1 MSAFTLPHVT
11 GRPRPLPSENDE
23 VVFGV
28 SSVLLTRT
36 AQFWAS
42 EDDADAD
49 RVVLGG
55 GRRGGVPAV
64 EAWRQAVAR
73 DLRALGL
80 QVRTRIFQQGTMGS
94 VYLAEVNDLELRR
107 SLEQD
112 EIAYG
117 PGRAAERDLQRRLPL
132 FERYRTGLPEFVQRR
147 HADAL
152 DAAKT
157 KAERGVDAAHD
168 LFPRRPVYPVPPS
181 SGSDNRSA

>member
-1 MSAFTLPHVT
+1 MAD
-11 GRPRPLPSENDE
+11 RPRPLPPEHEE

-36 AQFWAS
+36 ALFWAS
-42 EDDADAD
+42 EEDEAE
-49 RVVLGG
+49 RVDLGG

-80 QVRTRIFQQGTMGS
+80 QVRTRVFQEGRMGS
-94 VYLAEVNDLELRR
+94 VFLAEVDDLELRR
-107 SLEQD
+107 ALEKE

-117 PGRAAERDLQRRLPL
+117 PGRAAERDLERRLPL
-132 FERYRTGLPEFVQRR
+132 FERYRAGLPEFVQRR

-152 DAAKT
+152 DAAQA
-157 KAERGVDAAHD
+157 KAERGINALHD
-168 LFPRRPVYPVPPS
+168 RHPHRPLHPAPAPS
-181 SGSDNRSA
+181 GGDDSSA

>member
-1 MSAFTLPHVT
+1 MA
-11 GRPRPLPSENDE
+11 GRPKPLPAESEE

-42 EDDADAD
+42 EEDAEAE
-49 RVVLGG
+49 RVELGS

-80 QVRTRIFQQGTMGS
+80 KVKTRVFQEGQMGS
-94 VYLAEVNDLELRR
+94 VYLAEVEELELRR
-107 SLEQD
+107 SLEKE

-117 PGRAAERDLQRRLPL
+117 PGRAAERDLERRLPL
-132 FERYRTGLPEFVQRR
+132 FERYRAGLPDFVQRR

-152 DAAKT
+152 DAAKA
-157 KAERGVDAAHD
+157 KAERGIEAQHD
-168 LFPRRPVYPVPPS
+168 LYPRRPVQPVPRPS
-181 SGSDNRSA
+181 GNDTSE

>member
-1 MSAFTLPHVT
+1 MAE
-11 GRPRPLPSENDE
+11 RPRPLPRENEE

-36 AQFWAS
+36 AVFWAS
-42 EDDADAD
+42 EEDAEAE
-49 RVVLGG
+49 RVDLGG

-80 QVRTRIFQQGTMGS
+80 QVRTRVFQEGRMGS
-94 VYLAEVNDLELRR
+94 VFLAEVDDLELRR
-107 SLEQD
+107 SLEQE

-117 PGRAAERDLQRRLPL
+117 PGRAAERDLERRLPL
-132 FERYRTGLPEFVQRR
+132 FERYRAGLPEFVQRR

-152 DAAKT
+152 DTAQA
-157 KAERGVDAAHD
+157 KAERGIDARYD
-168 LFPRRPVYPVPPS
+168 LYPRRPVHAVPPPG
-181 SGSDNRSA
+181 GSDETSA

>member
-1 MSAFTLPHVT
+1 MAD
-11 GRPRPLPSENDE
+11 RPRPLPPEHEE

-42 EDDADAD
+42 EEDAEVE
-49 RVVLGG
+49 RVDLGG

-80 QVRTRIFQQGTMGS
+80 HVRTRVFQEGTMGS
-94 VYLAEVNDLELRR
+94 VYLAEVDDLELRR
-107 SLEQD
+107 ALERE

-117 PGRAAERDLQRRLPL
+117 PGRAAERDLERRLPV
-132 FERYRTGLPEFVQRR
+132 FERYRAALPEFVQRR

-152 DAAKT
+152 DAARA
-157 KAERGVDAAHD
+157 KAERGVDAQYA
-168 LFPRRPVYPVPPS
+168 LYPRRPVRPMLTPND
-181 SGSDNRSA
+181 GDNTTG

>member
-1 MSAFTLPHVT
+1 MA
-11 GRPRPLPSENDE
+11 GRPTPLPPENDE

-42 EDDADAD
+42 DEDAEAK
-49 RVVLGG
+49 RVDLGG

-80 QVRTRIFQQGTMGS
+80 QVRTRVFQEGRMGS
-94 VYLAEVNDLELRR
+94 VYLAEVDDLELRR
-107 SLEQD
+107 SLE
-112 EIAYG
+112 EEMVAYG
-117 PGRAAERDLQRRLPL
+117 PGRAAERDLERRLPL
-132 FERYRTGLPEFVQRR
+132 FERYRRGLPEFVQRR

-152 DAAKT
+152 DAAQA
-157 KAERGVDAAHD
+157 KAERGVDAVRD
-168 LFPRRPVYPVPPS
+168 LFPRRPVHPVPPPG
-181 SGSDNRSA
+181 GSDDARV

>member
-1 MSAFTLPHVT
+1 MA
-11 GRPRPLPSENDE
+11 GGPRPLPPENDE

-42 EDDADAD
+42 EEDGEAE
-49 RVVLGG
+49 RVDLGG
-55 GRRGGVPAV
+55 GRCGGVPAV

-80 QVRTRIFQQGTMGS
+80 QVRTRVFQEGRMGS
-94 VYLAEVNDLELRR
+94 VYLAEVDDLELRR
-107 SLEQD
+107 SLED
-112 EIAYG
+112 EMVAYG
-117 PGRAAERDLQRRLPL
+117 PGRAAERDLERRLPL

-152 DAAKT
+152 DAARA
-157 KAERGVDAAHD
+157 KAARGITALHD
-168 LFPRRPVYPVPPS
+168 RHPRRPVHPAPPS
-181 SGSDNRSA
+181 GDSDDTNA

>member
-1 MSAFTLPHVT
+1 MT
-11 GRPRPLPSENDE
+11 GRPKPLPPEHED

-36 AQFWAS
+36 ALFWAS
-42 EDDADAD
+42 EEDADAE
-49 RVVLGG
+49 RVDLG

-80 QVRTRIFQQGTMGS
+80 QVRTRVFQEGRMGS
-94 VYLAEVNDLELRR
+94 VFLAEVDDLEPRR
-107 SLEQD
+107 ALEKD

-117 PGRAAERDLQRRLPL
+117 PGRAAERDLERRLPL
-132 FERYRTGLPEFVQRR
+132 FERYRAGLPEFVQRR

-152 DAAKT
+152 DAAQA
-157 KAERGVDAAHD
+157 KAESGINALYERH
-168 LFPRRPVYPVPPS
+168 PHRPLHPASPP
-181 SGSDNRSA
+181 GGGQDISA